1 MNLMHFVGV
10 NLGVL
15 SLLAITPIQKP
26 TLNTETYKTHLFM
39 LDMGNWERE
48 SKEKEWAEVQP
59 CVAYEPQT
67 EEEKAVSAFTE
78 GRETDTAV
86 ITQPVRQAEP
96 SAISMETEVQGSPL
110 LSQGDSETVGTVVGP
125 GVNETPIF
133 QVDGYVPDVNLQEYL
148 YNRLAEHGIEWF
160 MPYAVCLIAQESSW
174 NPLAVNPNGRDR
186 GILQYRVEFY
196 SGLDWTNPCAE
207 IDLFVQQMANRAM
220 SGKTVS
226 EMISS
231 HMMSDYGNYNQAYV
245 DAVMSHSGSLVRV
258 R

>member
-1 MNLMHFVGV
+1 MNLMAYVGV

-26 TLNTETYKTHLFM
+26 TIDTETYKTHLFM

-48 SKEKEWAEVQP
+48 MKERSWATVQP
-59 CVAYEPQT
+59 CWNYELPT
-67 EEEKAVSAFTE
+67 VEETAEPVLAKGS
-78 GRETDTAV
+78 ETDSTGLTQSTGQSDELTAEV
-86 ITQPVRQAEP
+86 ETDSESQP
-96 SAISMETEVQGSPL
+96 SA
-110 LSQGDSETVGTVVGP
+110 DAVVP
-125 GVNETPIF
+125 AETPLF
-133 QVDGYVPDVNLQEYL
+133 EVDGYVPDVNLQEYL

-174 NPLAVNPNGRDR
+174 NPLAVNQNGRDK
-186 GILQYRVEFY
+186 GILQYRVEFHD
-196 SGLDWTNPCAE
+196 GLDWTNPCAE

-226 EMISS
+226 EMIST
-231 HMMSDYGNYNQAYV
+231 HMMSDWGDYNQAYV
-245 DAVMSHSGSLVRV
+245 DAVMSHSSSLVRV